1 MNFMSWR
8 LTSLTAHIE
17 NIVKMTMTFITE
29 IDWLLS
35 KGRGRVTS
43 GIHSA
48 EKNTLIDASWFAST
62 KCDIRVANSVYEK
75 G

>member
-8 LTSLTAHIE
+8 LTNLTAHIE

-48 EKNTLIDASWFAST
+48 EKNTLIDAS
-62 KCDIRVANSVYEK
+62 
-75 G
+75 